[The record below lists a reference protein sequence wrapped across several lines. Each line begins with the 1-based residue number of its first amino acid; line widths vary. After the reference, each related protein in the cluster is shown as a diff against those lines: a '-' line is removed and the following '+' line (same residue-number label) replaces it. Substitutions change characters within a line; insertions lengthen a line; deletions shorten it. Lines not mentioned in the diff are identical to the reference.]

1 MIFIMTVV
9 ISFVAS
15 VLMKNTR
22 IVGAAGFFVL
32 AWLAGS
38 ADARTTTDYGVYQ
51 THYNALGLEV
61 SPFEKGYTWLST
73 IFKNQ
78 GVSYQEFRLYFVLLA
93 FVILY
98 IGVLMF
104 TKNIAM
110 FTWVYGVTVY
120 FNDATQVRNLMMI
133 ALVVLGM
140 GIFTTWNVALG
151 KVIGSIVILISSQF
165 HDLGFFFFMVVPLFF
180 VPKDFMKKISSIT
193 IGVSAF
199 FALIISVFGNGM
211 VTTLLVRFLTIFS
224 SRSASSEN
232 VEAHFSRG
240 TSLSVLILIWVS
252 VLVVWRLSILFA
264 QQLDSNVEFNGS
276 KTRMLIA
283 GMIVSILTLFLILM
297 SPDYSRISR
306 NAFLFFIILATMYF
320 TNKSN
325 KIVRVRG
332 AKILFVLTLILMAYT
347 HTMIWGNDYQKSI
360 PYIAQLK
367 DSNIISGE

>member
-1 MIFIMTVV
+1 MIFIMTMV
-9 ISFVAS
+9 ISFIAS

-38 ADARTTTDYGVYQ
+38 ADARTTLDYGVYQ
-51 THYNALGLEV
+51 THYNALGLKV

-165 HDLGFFFFMVVPLFF
+165 HDLGFLFFLVVPLFF
-180 VPKDFMKKISSIT
+180 VPKDLMKKISSIT

-252 VLVVWRLSILFA
+252 VLLIWRLSILFA
-264 QQLDSNVEFNGS
+264 RQLDSNVEFNGS